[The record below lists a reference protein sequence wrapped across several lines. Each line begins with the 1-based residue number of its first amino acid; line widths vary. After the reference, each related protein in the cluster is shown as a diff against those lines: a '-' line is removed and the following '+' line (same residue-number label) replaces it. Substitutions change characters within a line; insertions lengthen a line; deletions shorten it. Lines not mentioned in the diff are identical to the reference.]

1 MEKNAARSGGFGR
14 TLVTLAVPIVIQNFI
29 VSSLNMADT
38 LMLGSLADP
47 VMAES
52 AVAAAGVANQ
62 YFFLF
67 NLVANGAAAGASVF
81 ISQYWGCG
89 DRQSIRRT
97 TGLGLVTNLL
107 IGLLFTLP
115 ALLFSGGIIRLFS
128 PSHVI
133 VGLGASYLRL
143 VCLSYVFTG
152 VSFLLSNALRS
163 IGRTALPMAV
173 SIMAVGTNIILNW
186 VLIFGKLGA
195 PAMGIRGAALATLL
209 ARILECGL
217 LLLLSFR
224 KGCPLRGP
232 WKELMG
238 FDSAFVLK
246 TVRQTVPIVLN
257 EGCWALGAI
266 LYVAAYGH
274 ISDQAIAAFQI
285 CSTIQNLFMVVC
297 FGLASA
303 ALVMTGNEMGAGRR
317 ERALA
322 YSRKFTLLGLLT
334 GLLLGV
340 TVLFAAPGLLTL
352 FNVTSDS
359 AASAVAMLRI
369 FALIAPVRV
378 LNVVLIVGV
387 FRGGGD
393 AGFALAA
400 EGLTMWCIGVP
411 LAFLGAMAFHLP
423 VEQVALLVTLEEIV
437 KCVVCLIRLKSN
449 RWLHNV
455 IGETASIS
463 TE

>member
-128 PSHVI
+128 HVI

-195 PAMGIRGAALATLL
+195 PAMGIRGAALDWAEK
-209 ARILECGL
+209 AN
-217 LLLLSFR
+217 
-224 KGCPLRGP
+224 
-232 WKELMG
+232 
-238 FDSAFVLK
+238 K
-246 TVRQTVPIVLN
+246 TEQRDN
-257 EGCWALGAI
+257 K
-266 LYVAAYGH
+266 
-274 ISDQAIAAFQI
+274 D
-285 CSTIQNLFMVVC
+285 
-297 FGLASA
+297 
-303 ALVMTGNEMGAGRR
+303 
-317 ERALA
+317 ERAGPN
-322 YSRKFTLLGLLT
+322 F
-334 GLLLGV
+334 GV
-340 TVLFAAPGLLTL
+340 RAAAP
-352 FNVTSDS
+352 
-359 AASAVAMLRI
+359 
-369 FALIAPVRV
+369 
-378 LNVVLIVGV
+378 
-387 FRGGGD
+387 
-393 AGFALAA
+393 A
-400 EGLTMWCIGVP
+400 EFP
-411 LAFLGAMAFHLP
+411 
-423 VEQVALLVTLEEIV
+423 
-437 KCVVCLIRLKSN
+437 
-449 RWLHNV
+449 
-455 IGETASIS
+455 
-463 TE
+463 